1 MILVKFDKT
10 SKACYNIK
18 TLGEEMNFIPENRHL
33 LVIPEEEAPT
43 VGELNLIMPAEF
55 KPPQS
60 MYVVCTVKAIAS
72 DSKFGP
78 FVENK
83 KIVVERRML
92 HEIDF
97 GSETIYLVLENY
109 VFGRL
114 Q

>member
-1 MILVKFDKT
+1 M
-10 SKACYNIK
+10 NI
-18 TLGEEMNFIPENRHL
+18 IPENRHL
-33 LVIPEEEAPT
+33 LVQPVEEERGSIDT
-43 VGELNLIMPAEF
+43 VQLLMPADF
-55 KPPQS
+55 KPVQS
-60 MYVVCTVKAIAS
+60 QYVICTVKAIAS

-78 FVENK
+78 FVQNK

-97 GSETIYLVLENY
+97 GGETIYLVLENY

>member
-1 MILVKFDKT
+1 
-10 SKACYNIK
+10 
-18 TLGEEMNFIPENRHL
+18 
-33 LVIPEEEAPT
+33 
-43 VGELNLIMPAEF
+43 
-55 KPPQS
+55 
-60 MYVVCTVKAIAS
+60 MYVVCTVKAVAQ

-97 GSETIYLVLENY
+97 GAETIYLVLENY

>member
-1 MILVKFDKT
+1 
-10 SKACYNIK
+10 
-18 TLGEEMNFIPENRHL
+18 MNFIPENRHL
-33 LVIPEEEAPT
+33 LVVPEEEAAT

-97 GSETIYLVLENY
+97 GGETIYLVLENY